1 MSDEIKPPKPS
12 EMLELALKGSA
23 AVLGGL
29 YATGL
34 IVASLRL
41 AQLGVFSTEFVK
53 PLYVL
58 TGAWAWLPIAIAA
71 ATWLSYRE
79 TLKYSHGRVRV
90 RAFLIAMFVGAS
102 LVLFGCFV
110 LPIVAN
116 AFLHLM
122 GFGEDFAAAFLFLM
136 PIPFVLG
143 FSIKLLIKLLM
154 GSEYHAKTKIA
165 SALGTALIPLWF
177 GTLCFYLMF
186 FTFGVYEKI
195 PVQLGGGAP
204 RTFALVITEPKI
216 RQAITGDVEAK
227 SPIITPVFAETA
239 GNYVL
244 PAPQV
249 RLEELSLSP
258 ALSRAGDWGAAKV
271 FEHSFV
277 IVPKQAVSVATVIG
291 STAEPKD
298 YKRTK
303 QEIENPAGDRDKMN
317 SLGSP
322 SVTPKR

>member
-1 MSDEIKPPKPS
+1 MSDEIKPQKPS

-41 AQLGVFSTEFVK
+41 AQLGVLSTEFVK
-53 PLYVL
+53 PLYIL
-58 TGAWAWLPIAIAA
+58 TGVWAWLPIAIAV

-79 TLKYSHGRVRV
+79 TLKYPHGRVRV
-90 RAFLIAMFVGAS
+90 RASLIAMFVGAS
-102 LVLFGCFV
+102 LVLFVCFV

-116 AFLHLM
+116 TFLHLM

-227 SPIITPVFAETA
+227 SPIIAPVFAETA

-258 ALSRAGDWGAAKV
+258 ALSRAEDWGAGKV
-271 FEHSFV
+271 FKHSFV

-298 YKRTK
+298 YKRIK
-303 QEIENPAGDRDKMN
+303 PEIENPAGDRDKMN

-322 SVTPKR
+322 SVAPKR